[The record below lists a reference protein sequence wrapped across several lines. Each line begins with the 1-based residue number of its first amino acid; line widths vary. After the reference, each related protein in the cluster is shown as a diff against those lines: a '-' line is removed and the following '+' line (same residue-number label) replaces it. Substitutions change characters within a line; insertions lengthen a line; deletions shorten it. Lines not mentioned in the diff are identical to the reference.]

1 MPKPSTIFV
10 CQSCGSV
17 HGKWAGR
24 CDSCGE
30 WNTLVE
36 EAQTQNAKP
45 AHKRRK
51 GRGMAFV
58 DLGGES
64 KDVPRLKTGI
74 KELDRVTGGSEIG
87 HGAEHA
93 CRHVESYSVGRPS
106 ARTRIVG

>member
-36 EAQTQNAKP
+36 EAQSQNAKP

-74 KELDRVTGGSEIG
+74 DELDRVTGDL
-87 HGAEHA
+87 
-93 CRHVESYSVGRPS
+93 VRPNS
-106 ARTRIVG
+106 

>member
-1 MPKPSTIFV
+1 MPKPTSCFT
-10 CQSCGSV
+10 CQSCGTV

-36 EAQTQNAKP
+36 ETLSQNAKP

-51 GRGMAFV
+51 SRALEFV

-64 KDVPRLKTGI
+64 KDVPRLVTGI
-74 KELDRVTGGSEIG
+74 NELDRVTGLSLI
-87 HGAEHA
+87 H
-93 CRHVESYSVGRPS
+93 
-106 ARTRIVG
+106 I